1 MYFLLLDSTPENKE
15 KFGIAFLS
23 QGANWNIIQVLNKYW
38 NEIETVRHS
47 VVSNSLQ
54 PHGL

>member
-1 MYFLLLDSTPENKE
+1 MVWFSVGEVKQQNSYVSDYGDNNKN
-15 KFGIAFLS
+15 LY
-23 QGANWNIIQVLNKYW
+23 VY
-38 NEIETVRHS
+38 HS

>member
-1 MYFLLLDSTPENKE
+1 MEEVGFDTW
-15 KFGIAFLS
+15 F
-23 QGANWNIIQVLNKYW
+23 QGLMELQRAND
-38 NEIETVRHS
+38 RHS